1 MASRYRVNDNTEES
15 DRTRKLSRDAIPVLV
30 KNSCANISPRRGLIF
45 AHRRARAHTS
55 TTGRLSVM
63 MVVVVVVYV
72 YVYVYSAPGPGACV
86 TFARSKIGARSLK
99 PGKRNDKSIAG
110 GPAVSSVVPI
120 INS

>member
-63 MVVVVVVYV
+63 VVVVVVV
-72 YVYVYSAPGPGACV
+72 VYVYSAPGPGACV
-86 TFARSKIGARSLK
+86 TFARSQIGARSLK